1 MLQLIRIIELIEKK
15 DINEILIEYRK
26 KLNNYNNID
35 KELIENKINL
45 IKLNRSKYISV
56 EKTENIQIY
65 KYENEIKIYIK
76 TYINKE
82 KIKEILK
89 DIKEKEIF
97 IKEKNRKKKI
107 KKEDIYKLNKDF
119 EIIIKT

>member
-26 KLNNYNNID
+26 KSNNYTNID

-45 IKLNRSKYISV
+45 IKLNNSKYISV

-82 KIKEILK
+82 KINEIIK